1 MTVLFGKRVV
11 LLAAALAS
19 AGCYVY
25 TPVRPSDAILDSR
38 VRATVS
44 PRQAAELAPV
54 LRNVTP
60 QVVGT
65 LVERNGDTI
74 LLDVPLFGAV
84 PGMSSRPVH
93 NRVSLPLADVTALE
107 ARTLSRWRTGA
118 VVASVVAGVA
128 TGWVVLGGN
137 DIVGDKPKPGA
148 DNAIRIRIPIGIG
161 FR

>member
-1 MTVLFGKRVV
+1 M
-11 LLAAALAS
+11 
-19 AGCYVY
+19 Y

-84 PGMSSRPVH
+84 PGVSSRPVH

-118 VVASVVAGVA
+118 VVASVVAS
-128 TGWVVLGGN
+128 LS
-137 DIVGDKPKPGA
+137 
-148 DNAIRIRIPIGIG
+148 
-161 FR
+161 